1 MQPTTV
7 ALGAGAALGVALLM
21 SRATEGEPRVIAHTR
36 VDPKRVIAGVD
47 VNPRTPPA
55 PQQST
60 LDAWQAEVKKNEH
73 PQAIV
78 EPEAKVTADPDPKPP
93 IAGVQNQMSTLEY
106 AKWTAAGIVGA
117 AAVAG
122 GAYAGYSEYS
132 KDQAYDPSSDPY
144 ALGLRTQPL
153 VQTQLPDGTWST
165 PQRHS
170 DAWVMDYP
178 RQQHVPVI
186 TGQDLRRGSIR
197 LRGTM

>member
-60 LDAWQAEVKKNEH
+60 FDAWQAEVKKNEH

-78 EPEAKVTADPDPKPP
+78 EPEAKVTVDPDPKPP
-93 IAGVQNQMSTLEY
+93 IAGVQNQMSTLDY

-132 KDQAYDPSSDPY
+132 KDQEYDPHAYFP
-144 ALGLRTQPL
+144 RTQPL
-153 VQTQLPDGTWST
+153 HETQQPDGTWSIA
-165 PQRHS
+165 QRQS
-170 DAWVMDYP
+170 DTWVMDYK
-178 RQQHVPVI
+178 RQQNIPVS
-186 TGQDLRRGSIR
+186 TGKDLRRGSIR